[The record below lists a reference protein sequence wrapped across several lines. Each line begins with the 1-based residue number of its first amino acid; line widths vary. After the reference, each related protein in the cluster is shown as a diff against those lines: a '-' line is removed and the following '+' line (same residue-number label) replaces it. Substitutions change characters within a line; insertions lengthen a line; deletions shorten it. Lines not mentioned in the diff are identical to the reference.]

1 MSRSSDSEQELL
13 LFTESEAVIENST
26 ANRAT
31 SVMPLAA
38 RLRPQSLDEFCG
50 HQALFAA
57 NGLLAGA
64 EKSAALGQ
72 SLILWGPPGSG
83 KTTLAH
89 LLARLSGAAV
99 HHLSAVTAG
108 LADLREVVSRC
119 RPGTQN
125 VLFLDEIHRFNKTQ
139 QDALLPIVESG
150 QLRLLGATTENPHF
164 ELRKALLSRC
174 RVVRLEKLTP
184 LDLAKVLGRALS
196 HPEGFG
202 GLSLTV
208 EPEVLEVIAGTAD
221 GDARTALNL
230 LELAV
235 ARGGYRSDGSIA
247 VQLTHL
253 ESALNDQNLAYNRDS
268 DRKYDLTSAFIKS
281 IRGSD
286 PDAALYWL
294 ACMLGAGEDPRYIM
308 RRLLIAASED
318 VGLADPSA
326 LAVVTAC
333 AQSLE
338 WVGLPEGKYALSQA
352 TLYLATA
359 AKSDSTAALFRAEAH
374 LRRNGAGDVPNHLRD
389 GTYQGAAAFGIGQ
402 GYVSPHSVSEH
413 FTEQQY
419 LPDKVKRGSFY
430 RPGKLGYEK
439 VIRQRLE
446 HWYQSKGEQ

>member
-1 MSRSSDSEQELL
+1 MRG
-13 LFTESEAVIENST
+13 A
-26 ANRAT
+26 
-31 SVMPLAA
+31 PLAA
-38 RLRPQSLDEFCG
+38 RLRPTTLDDFQG
-50 HQALFAA
+50 HRALFDGH
-57 NGLLAGA
+57 GLLAGG
-64 EKSAALGQ
+64 ERSVALTA

-89 LLARLSGAAV
+89 LLAGLSGATV

-108 LADLREVVSRC
+108 LSDLREVVARC
-119 RPGTQN
+119 HPGSEN

-150 QLRLLGATTENPHF
+150 QLRLLGATTENPYF

-184 LDLAKVLGRALS
+184 ADLHGVLQRALK
-196 HPEGFG
+196 HPKGYG
-202 GLSLTV
+202 ALTLEI

-235 ARGGYRSDGSIA
+235 ARGGYRPDGSLWVELA
-247 VQLTHL
+247 HL
-253 ESALNDQNLAYNRDS
+253 EAALNDQNLAYNRES
-268 DRKYDLTSAFIKS
+268 DRKYDITSAFIKS

-294 ACMLGAGEDPRYIM
+294 GCMLAAGEDPRYIM
-308 RRLLIAASED
+308 RRLLISASED
-318 VGLADPSA
+318 IGLADPSA

-338 WVGLPEGKYALSQA
+338 WIGMPEGKYPLSQA

-359 AKSDSTAALFRAEAH
+359 AKSDSAGAIFRAEDH
-374 LRRNGAGDVPNHLRD
+374 LRRHGAADVPNHLRD
-389 GTYQGAAAFGIGQ
+389 GTYQGASRHGIGQ
-402 GYVSPHSVSEH
+402 GYLNPHTVNEH
-413 FTEQQY
+413 FIPQQY
-419 LPDKVKRGSFY
+419 LPDTVERGSFY

-446 HWYQSKGEQ
+446 HWYEDKGE